1 MAIETHPERA
11 EPAGS
16 GPQIGGPGGVLRP
29 WWLRPGVH
37 IGVIGAAVGYILGH
51 LLGNFLSSA
60 YQQNAL
66 SDSNDI
72 PIVLGYALGT
82 IGWLAGLGVFN
93 DLGRQMLGKPLLAE
107 VRRGAGEVGLSKYFR
122 YTLDHKVV
130 GIQYLYGMIAY
141 FLTGGLFAMA
151 IRSEL
156 LSPSYHLIGPNQY
169 LMVVGEHGTMMMM
182 MMSSVILGP
191 FGQYFGPLLIGS
203 KRVAFPRLEALGFW
217 LTPAAYVILLSAV
230 LFGGFPTGWTGYEPL
245 ATQARQG
252 EDAYF
257 FAFGLMGISMILA
270 GFNMIVTIINY
281 RAPGMRWSRLPMFVW
296 SMFTVSFLQVLAVP
310 VLVGACYMG
319 LMDRTFQTAF
329 FENQLGGSSFL
340 YEDLFWFFGHPEVY
354 ILALPGFGV
363 VAEVIAVFCR
373 KPLFGYKIAAAGMLG
388 VGILSFFVWQHHLF
402 VSGINPDMRPL
413 FMLTTELISI
423 PTGFIFLVAMGTFWK
438 AKIRFSIPMLFALAF
453 YFNFLIGGISG
464 VFLSDVPAD
473 TTEHGSFFVMAH
485 FHYTIMGGL
494 IFAFMAGIYYWLPK
508 MTGIKLNEK
517 LGKLHFWT
525 MFIFFNTTFLPLFAL
540 GLMGMPR
547 RVFEYARNL
556 ETLNDWVSISAFCLG
571 GSILIFLINFVM
583 SMLFWREPE
592 VGNPWRARSLEWQ
605 VSTPPPPENFKRVPV
620 ILSGPYDYGVQG
632 RAAGGRPRP
641 AARRHR
647 RGLRGRARR
656 GGVTMTDMTASPA
669 PASQEAALAAED
681 EGFYHESALNAAWT
695 GSRLAIGG
703 LAFLFGSFVFA
714 YFYLRSLDSE
724 GRWQGSGFTHPSLWM
739 GTTIMLLAVLSAS
752 THYFVLQR
760 IKAGHKQTWQIGG
773 LIAPRPRPGRGRD
786 AGLHAARPAVQAGQL
801 RVLQRLRRLL
811 PGLPGHPVRRAALA
825 GDAARQVQ
833 VHPGPVVRRTAAHV
847 H

>member
-1 MAIETHPERA
+1 MAIETQPGAERIQ
-11 EPAGS
+11 PT
-16 GPQIGGPGGVLRP
+16 GPGAGGAGRP
-29 WWLRPGVH
+29 WWMRPAFHTGLIGGV
-37 IGVIGAAVGYILGH
+37 AGYLLGH
-51 LLGNFLSSA
+51 WLGNFLSSGYA
-60 YQQNAL
+60 QNVL
-66 SDSNDI
+66 SDSNDV

-93 DLGRQMLGKPLLAE
+93 DLGRQMLGKPLPEEPRLLGTQE
-107 VRRGAGEVGLSKYFR
+107 PGLGKYFR

-130 GIQYLYGMIAY
+130 GIQYLYGMIGY

-156 LSPSYHLIGPNQY
+156 LSPSYHLIGPEQY
-169 LMVVGEHGTMMMM
+169 LMVVGLHGTMMMM

-217 LTPAAYVILLSAV
+217 LTPAAFVILLSAV
-230 LFGGFPTGWTGYEPL
+230 LLGGFPTGWTGYEPL
-245 ATQARQG
+245 ATQATAG
-252 EDAYF
+252 MDAYF

-281 RAPGMRWSRLPMFVW
+281 RAPGMKWSRLPMFVW

-319 LMDRTFQTAF
+319 LVDRTFQTAF
-329 FENQLGGSSFL
+329 FANQLGGSSFL

-354 ILALPGFGV
+354 ILALPGFGI

-373 KPLFGYKIAAAGMLG
+373 KPLFGYRIAAAGMLG

-402 VSGINPDMRPL
+402 DSGINPDMRPL

-423 PTGFIFLVAMGTFWK
+423 PTGFIYLVAMGTFWK

-525 MFIFFNTTFLPLFAL
+525 MFIFFNSTFMPLFAL
-540 GLMGMPR
+540 GMLG
-547 RVFEYARNL
+547 RVFTYARNL
-556 ETLNDWVSISAFCLG
+556 ETLNDWVSISAFLLG
-571 GSILIFLINFVM
+571 GSMLIFLINVVW
-583 SMLFWREPE
+583 STLFWREKE
-592 VGNPWRARSLEWQ
+592 
-605 VSTPPPPENFKRVPV
+605 
-620 ILSGPYDYGVQG
+620 
-632 RAAGGRPRP
+632 
-641 AARRHR
+641 
-647 RGLRGRARR
+647 
-656 GGVTMTDMTASPA
+656 
-669 PASQEAALAAED
+669 
-681 EGFYHESALNAAWT
+681 
-695 GSRLAIGG
+695 
-703 LAFLFGSFVFA
+703 
-714 YFYLRSLDSE
+714 
-724 GRWQGSGFTHPSLWM
+724 
-739 GTTIMLLAVLSAS
+739 
-752 THYFVLQR
+752 
-760 IKAGHKQTWQIGG
+760 
-773 LIAPRPRPGRGRD
+773 
-786 AGLHAARPAVQAGQL
+786 
-801 RVLQRLRRLL
+801 
-811 PGLPGHPVRRAALA
+811 
-825 GDAARQVQ
+825 
-833 VHPGPVVRRTAAHV
+833 
-847 H
+847 

>member
-1 MAIETHPERA
+1 MAIETQPERA
-11 EPAGS
+11 EPTGR
-16 GPQIGGPGGVLRP
+16 GPEVEARRP
-29 WWLRPGVH
+29 WWLRPGAH
-37 IGVIGAAVGYILGH
+37 TGVIGAVIGYFLGH
-51 LLGNFLSSA
+51 WLGNFLGGDYARSS
-60 YQQNAL
+60 L
-66 SDSNDI
+66 SDANDVA
-72 PIVLGYALGT
+72 IVLGYAFAV
-82 IGWLAGLGVFN
+82 IGWVAGLGVFN
-93 DLGRQMLGKPLLAE
+93 DLFGLMLGRPLPEEPRLIGKEDPGLA
-107 VRRGAGEVGLSKYFR
+107 KYFR

-156 LSPSYHLIGPNQY
+156 LSPSYHLIGPEQY

-230 LFGGFPTGWTGYEPL
+230 MFGGFPTGWTGYEPL
-245 ATQARQG
+245 ALQAQSG

-319 LMDRTFQTAF
+319 LTDRTFQTSF
-329 FENQLGGSSFL
+329 FTNQLGGSSYL

-363 VAEVIAVFCR
+363 ISEVVSVFCR

-402 VSGINPDMRPL
+402 DSGINPDMRPL

-423 PTGFIFLVAMGTFWK
+423 PTGFIYLVGMGTFWK

-494 IFAFMAGIYYWLPK
+494 IFAFFSGIYYWLPK
-508 MTGIKLNEK
+508 MTGIKLNET
-517 LGKLHFWT
+517 LGKIHFWT
-525 MFIFFNTTFLPLFAL
+525 MFIFFNSTFLPLFAL

-556 ETLNDWVSISAFCLG
+556 ETLNDWVSISAFLLG

-583 SMLFWREPE
+583 SMLFWRERE
-592 VGNPWRARSLEWQ
+592 VGNPWRSRSLEWQ
-605 VSTPPPPENFKRVPV
+605 LSTPPPPENFRRVPV
-620 ILSGPYDYGVQG
+620 ILAGPYDYGVKDALPVADLNPPPGVIGSAYAPPAQG
-632 RAAGGRPRP
+632 RHDDGGHDSTIG
-641 AARRHR
+641 A
-647 RGLRGRARR
+647 
-656 GGVTMTDMTASPA
+656 
-669 PASQEAALAAED
+669 
-681 EGFYHESALNAAWT
+681 
-695 GSRLAIGG
+695 GSRG
-703 LAFLFGSFVFA
+703 
-714 YFYLRSLDSE
+714 
-724 GRWQGSGFTHPSLWM
+724 
-739 GTTIMLLAVLSAS
+739 
-752 THYFVLQR
+752 
-760 IKAGHKQTWQIGG
+760 
-773 LIAPRPRPGRGRD
+773 PGRGRRLLPRVRAERD
-786 AGLHAARPAVQAGQL
+786 LDRLAAGHRRADVPVRRVPVRLLLPAVPELRRPVAGVRLHPPVAVDRHHDHAPGRGVGRGALHRAAADQGRAQEHVAALRADRPGSRARGRLVPDLPAHRPAVQAGQF
-801 RVLQRLRRLL
+801 RFCQRLLRFL
-811 PGLPGHPVRRAALA
+811 PGVPRGPAGRDDLA
-825 GDAARQVQ
+825 GDPAGPVP
-833 VHPGPVVRRTAAHV
+833 VHPGPLVRGTAPHV

>member
-1 MAIETHPERA
+1 M
-11 EPAGS
+11 
-16 GPQIGGPGGVLRP
+16 RP

-37 IGVIGAAVGYILGH
+37 TGVIGGAAGYILGH
-51 LLGNFLSSA
+51 LLGNFLSSDYA
-60 YQQNAL
+60 RNAL
-66 SDSNDI
+66 SDVNDV
-72 PIVLGYALGT
+72 PIVLGYTLAV

-93 DLGRQMLGKPLLAE
+93 DLGRLVLGKPLLAE
-107 VRRGAGEVGLSKYFR
+107 VRRGGRETGYSKYFR

-130 GIQYLYGMIAY
+130 GIQYLFGMIGY

-156 LSPSYHLIGPNQY
+156 LSPTYHLLGPNQY

-217 LTPAAYVILLSAV
+217 LTPAAYVILLSAI

-245 ATQARQG
+245 ATQAGQG
-252 EDAYF
+252 MDAYF

-281 RAPGMRWSRLPMFVW
+281 RAPGMKSSRLPMFVW

-329 FENQLGGSSFL
+329 FAKNQLGGSSFL

-363 VAEVIAVFCR
+363 ISEVVSVFCR
-373 KPLFGYKIAAAGMLG
+373 KPLFGYRVAAAGMLG

-402 VSGINPDMRPL
+402 DSGINPDMRPL

-423 PTGFIFLVAMGTFWK
+423 PTGFIYLVGMGTFWK

-494 IFAFMAGIYYWLPK
+494 IFAFIAGIYYWLPK
-508 MTGIKLNEK
+508 MTGIKLNDK
-517 LGKLHFWT
+517 LGKIHFWT

-540 GLMGMPR
+540 GLLGMPR

-556 ETLNDWVSISAFCLG
+556 QTLNDWVSICAFLPG
-571 GSILIFLINFVM
+571 RLDPPLFVINFVM
-583 SMLFWREPE
+583 SMLFWRERE

-605 VSTPPPPENFKRVPV
+605 LSSPPPPENFERVPV
-620 ILSGPYDYGVQG
+620 ILSGPYDYGVPN
-632 RAAGGRPRP
+632 ALPVADLNPPPASSAPRT
-641 AARRHR
+641 
-647 RGLRGRARR
+647 RAR
-656 GGVTMTDMTASPA
+656 
-669 PASQEAALAAED
+669 AE
-681 EGFYHESALNAAWT
+681 W
-695 GSRLAIGG
+695 
-703 LAFLFGSFVFA
+703 
-714 YFYLRSLDSE
+714 
-724 GRWQGSGFTHPSLWM
+724 
-739 GTTIMLLAVLSAS
+739 
-752 THYFVLQR
+752 
-760 IKAGHKQTWQIGG
+760 
-773 LIAPRPRPGRGRD
+773 
-786 AGLHAARPAVQAGQL
+786 
-801 RVLQRLRRLL
+801 RRK
-811 PGLPGHPVRRAALA
+811 P
-825 GDAARQVQ
+825 
-833 VHPGPVVRRTAAHV
+833 
-847 H
+847 